1 MGLEWHQRTA
11 LERLRLQSN
20 IIMEKSL
27 EKYLKFRIMN
37 NFYFELRVGVMR
49 SLQKAFL
56 LMFLLFNTFLSIAQ
70 DYDLLLKGGRVIDAK
85 NKIDANLD
93 VAVRDGKIS
102 RVAVGIPAS
111 AAKKVIDVS
120 GLLVSPGLINI
131 HTHVFAG
138 SNPGF
143 SDGQS
148 SQLPDAFAMRSGIT
162 TVVDAGTTGWR
173 TFPEFKAKVIDPSIT
188 RVLAWV
194 NIFETGFSS
203 GSGFEPDMGTIDVQ
217 KTAEVIQKY
226 SEYIVGTRVG
236 HYKGKSWIP
245 FERASEAAQIANV
258 PLFVEC
264 HMPQYTLQEQLD
276 HMRPGDIITHSFEN
290 VSERMTVVD
299 EQGKVRPFVLD
310 AQKRGV
316 LFDVGHGGAGFWFN
330 QAIPAYNQGLWPN
343 SFGTDEHRTSMNSGM
358 KNMLNVMSKYLTI
371 GMSIPEVIARGS
383 WNAAKSIKR
392 EDLGNLSE
400 GSVADIAVLSIIN
413 GKFGFVDSGQN
424 RIEGDRKLE
433 AELTVRAGRIV
444 WDLNGL
450 AANKYNK

>member
-1 MGLEWHQRTA
+1 MTHLITLSKCLFHWKRKA
-11 LERLRLQSN
+11 LIVFSLFLFIQTSN
-20 IIMEKSL
+20 
-27 EKYLKFRIMN
+27 
-37 NFYFELRVGVMR
+37 
-49 SLQKAFL
+49 
-56 LMFLLFNTFLSIAQ
+56 AQ
-70 DYDLLLKGGRVIDAK
+70 EIDILLKGGHLIDPKNNIDAK
-85 NKIDANLD
+85 MDI
-93 VAVRDGKIS
+93 AVKDGEIF
-102 RVAVGIPAS
+102 RVAADIPSS
-111 AAKKVIDVS
+111 AAKKVLDVS
-120 GLLVSPGLINI
+120 GLIVAPGLINI

-148 SQLPDAFAMRSGIT
+148 SQLPDAFALRSGIT

-173 TFPEFKAKVIDPSIT
+173 NFPEFKTKVIDPSVT
-188 RVLAWV
+188 RVLAWI

-203 GSGFEPDMGTIDVQ
+203 GSGFEPDMGTVSVQ
-217 KTAEVIQKY
+217 KTTEALQKY
-226 SEYIVGTRVG
+226 KDYIVGTRVG
-236 HYKGKSWIP
+236 HYIGKSWIP
-245 FERASEAAQIANV
+245 FERASEAAKISNT

-276 HMRPGDIITHSFEN
+276 HMRPGDIITHAFEN

-330 QAIPAYNQGLWPN
+330 QAIPAFKQGLWPN

-358 KNMLNVMSKYLTI
+358 KNMLNVMSKYMNI
-371 GMSIPEVIARGS
+371 GMSVPEIIARGS

-400 GSVADIAVLSIIN
+400 GSVADIVVLSIVN

-424 RIEGDRKLE
+424 RIEGSGKLE

-450 AANKYNK
+450 AANTYNK

>member
-1 MGLEWHQRTA
+1 M
-11 LERLRLQSN
+11 
-20 IIMEKSL
+20 IIMENDLEQITKCGFKSSFCLELRKGGMKSL
-27 EKYLKFRIMN
+27 QRASFMFFLM
-37 NFYFELRVGVMR
+37 L
-49 SLQKAFL
+49 SPFL
-56 LMFLLFNTFLSIAQ
+56 LLAQ

-85 NKIDANLD
+85 NNMDAQMD
-93 VAVRDGKIS
+93 VAVKDGKIS
-102 RVAVGIPAS
+102 RVSSDIPSS

-120 GLLVSPGLINI
+120 GLLVAPGLINI

-143 SDGQS
+143 YDGQS
-148 SQLPDAFAMRSGIT
+148 SQLPDAFALRSGIT

-173 TFPEFKAKVIDPSIT
+173 TFPEFKAKVVDPSIT
-188 RVLAWV
+188 RVLAWI

-203 GSGFEPDMGTIDVQ
+203 GSGFEPDMGTVSVQ
-217 KTAEVIQKY
+217 KTAESIQKY

-236 HYKGKSWIP
+236 HYKGKSWLP
-245 FERASEAAQIANV
+245 FERASEAARIANV

-264 HMPQYTLQEQLD
+264 HMPQYTLEQQLD
-276 HMRPGDIITHSFEN
+276 HMRAGDIITHSFEN

-310 AQKRGV
+310 AQNRGV
-316 LFDVGHGGAGFWFN
+316 LFDVGHGGGGFWFN

-358 KNMLNVMSKYLTI
+358 KNMLNVMSKYMTF

-392 EDLGNLSE
+392 EDLGNLSV
-400 GSVADIAVLSIIN
+400 GAVADIAVLSISN

-424 RIEGDRKLE
+424 RIEGDRKFE

-450 AANKYNK
+450 AATPYTK

>member
-1 MGLEWHQRTA
+1 MGFEWNQRTA
-11 LERLRLQSN
+11 LEKLILLKF
-20 IIMEKSL
+20 IIME
-27 EKYLKFRIMN
+27 N
-37 NFYFELRVGVMR
+37 NLLQTGRYRFKNYSYFEIRKRWMM
-49 SLQKAFL
+49 SLQITSLMLFIL
-56 LMFLLFNTFLSIAQ
+56 LSPFLSQAQ
-70 DYDLLLKGGRVIDAK
+70 DYDLLLKGGRLIDAK
-85 NKIDANLD
+85 NNIDAKMD
-93 VAVRDGKIS
+93 VAIKDGKIS
-102 RVAVGIPAS
+102 RVASDLPAS
-111 AAKKVIDVS
+111 AAKKVLDVS
-120 GLLVSPGLINI
+120 GLIVAPGLINI

-138 SNPGF
+138 SNSGF

-148 SQLPDAFAMRSGIT
+148 SQLPDAFALRSGIT

-173 TFPEFKAKVIDPSIT
+173 TFPDFKAKVVDPSIT
-188 RVLAWV
+188 RVLAWI

-203 GSGFEPDMGTIDVQ
+203 GSGFEPDMGTVSAQ
-217 KTAEVIQKY
+217 KTAETIQKY
-226 SEYIVGTRVG
+226 KDYIVGTRVG
-236 HYKGKSWIP
+236 HYKGKSWLP

-290 VSERMTVVD
+290 VTERMTVVD
-299 EQGKVRPFVLD
+299 EQGKVRPFVLE

-358 KNMLNVMSKYLTI
+358 RNMLNVMSKYMNI

-450 AANKYNK
+450 AANTYK

>member
-1 MGLEWHQRTA
+1 MTHLIILSKCLFHWKREA
-11 LERLRLQSN
+11 L
-20 IIMEKSL
+20 IVFSL
-27 EKYLKFRIMN
+27 FLFIQTN
-37 NFYFELRVGVMR
+37 N
-49 SLQKAFL
+49 
-56 LMFLLFNTFLSIAQ
+56 AQ
-70 DYDLLLKGGRVIDAK
+70 EIDILLKGGHLIDPKNSIDAK
-85 NKIDANLD
+85 MDI
-93 VAVRDGKIS
+93 AVKDGKIF
-102 RVAVGIPAS
+102 RVAADIPSS
-111 AAKKVIDVS
+111 AAKKVLDVS
-120 GLLVSPGLINI
+120 GFIVAPGLINI

-148 SQLPDAFAMRSGIT
+148 SQLPDAFALRSGIT

-173 TFPEFKAKVIDPSIT
+173 TFPEFKAKVIDPSVT
-188 RVLAWV
+188 RVLAWI

-203 GSGFEPDMGTIDVQ
+203 GSGFEPDMGTVSVQ
-217 KTAEVIQKY
+217 KTTEALQKY
-226 SEYIVGTRVG
+226 KDYIVGTRVG
-236 HYKGKSWIP
+236 HYIGKSWIP
-245 FERASEAAQIANV
+245 FERASEAAKISNT

-276 HMRPGDIITHSFEN
+276 HMRPGDIITHAFEN

-299 EQGKVRPFVLD
+299 EQGKVRPFVLE

-330 QAIPAYNQGLWPN
+330 QAIPAFKQGLWPN

-358 KNMLNVMSKYLTI
+358 KNMLNVMSKYMNI
-371 GMSIPEVIARGS
+371 GMSVPEIIARGS

-400 GSVADIAVLSIIN
+400 GSVADIAVLSVVN

-424 RIEGDRKLE
+424 RIEGSGKLE

-450 AANKYNK
+450 AANTYNK

>member
-1 MGLEWHQRTA
+1 VGFEWNQRTA
-11 LERLRLQSN
+11 LERLIFLKF
-20 IIMEKSL
+20 IIMENNLLQTKNYSFINRLKISL
-27 EKYLKFRIMN
+27 R
-37 NFYFELRVGVMR
+37 RA
-49 SLQKAFL
+49 SLML
-56 LMFLLFNTFLSIAQ
+56 LLLLVPFLSQAQAQ
-70 DYDLLLKGGRVIDAK
+70 DYDLLLKGGRLIDAK
-85 NKIDANLD
+85 NKIDAKMD
-93 VAVRDGKIS
+93 VAVKDGKIS
-102 RVAVGIPAS
+102 RVATDIPAS
-111 AAKKVIDVS
+111 TAKKVLNVS
-120 GLLVSPGLINI
+120 GLIVAPGLINI

-143 SDGQS
+143 LDGQS
-148 SQLPDAFAMRSGIT
+148 SQLPDAFAIRSGIT

-188 RVLAWV
+188 RVLAWI

-203 GSGFEPDMGTIDVQ
+203 GSGFEPDMGTVSVQ
-217 KTAEVIQKY
+217 KTAEAIEKY
-226 SEYIVGTRVG
+226 KDYIVGTRVG
-236 HYKGKSWIP
+236 HYKGKSWLP
-245 FERASEAAQIANV
+245 FERASEAAKIANK

-358 KNMLNVMSKYLTI
+358 KNMLNVMSKYMNI

-450 AANKYNK
+450 AANTYK

>member
-1 MGLEWHQRTA
+1 MESVGSPGKTKIKKF
-11 LERLRLQSN
+11 
-20 IIMEKSL
+20 IIMENNL
-27 EKYLKFRIMN
+27 LQTEEYRFMN
-37 NFYFELRVGVMR
+37 FFYFEIRNRVMMSFQR
-49 SLQKAFL
+49 ASLI
-56 LMFLLFNTFLSIAQ
+56 LFFVLSPFLSRAQ
-70 DYDLLLKGGRVIDAK
+70 DYDLLLKGGRLIDAK
-85 NKIDANLD
+85 NKIDAKMD
-93 VAVRDGKIS
+93 VAVKDGKIS
-102 RVAVGIPAS
+102 RVAADIPAS
-111 AAKKVIDVS
+111 ASKKVLDVS
-120 GLLVSPGLINI
+120 GLIVAPGLINI

-148 SQLPDAFAMRSGIT
+148 SQLPDAFAIRSGIT

-188 RVLAWV
+188 RVLAWI

-203 GSGFEPDMGTIDVQ
+203 GSGFEPDMGTLSVQ
-217 KTAEVIQKY
+217 KTVESIQKY
-226 SEYIVGTRVG
+226 KEYIVGTRVG
-236 HYKGKSWIP
+236 HYKGKSWLP
-245 FERASEAAQIANV
+245 FERASEAAKIANT

-330 QAIPAYNQGLWPN
+330 QAIPAFNQGLWPN

-358 KNMLNVMSKYLTI
+358 KNMLNVMSKYLNI

-424 RIEGDRKLE
+424 RIQGDRKLE

-450 AANKYNK
+450 AANTYK

>member
-1 MGLEWHQRTA
+1 MESADSPGKTKIKIF
-11 LERLRLQSN
+11 
-20 IIMEKSL
+20 IIME
-27 EKYLKFRIMN
+27 N
-37 NFYFELRVGVMR
+37 NLSQTEEYRFINFFYFEIRNRVMM
-49 SLQKAFL
+49 SLQRASLVLFL
-56 LMFLLFNTFLSIAQ
+56 VLSPFLSRAQ
-70 DYDLLLKGGRVIDAK
+70 DYDLLLKGGRLIDAK
-85 NKIDANLD
+85 NKIDAKMD
-93 VAVRDGKIS
+93 VAVKDGKIS
-102 RVAVGIPAS
+102 RVAADIPAS
-111 AAKKVIDVS
+111 AAKKVLDVS
-120 GLLVSPGLINI
+120 GLIVAPGLINI

-143 SDGQS
+143 LDGQS
-148 SQLPDAFAMRSGIT
+148 SQLPDAFAIRSGIT

-188 RVLAWV
+188 RVLAWI

-203 GSGFEPDMGTIDVQ
+203 GSGFEPDMGSVSVQ
-217 KTAEVIQKY
+217 KTAETIQKY

-245 FERASEAAQIANV
+245 FERASEAAKIANT

-330 QAIPAYNQGLWPN
+330 QAIPAFNQGLWPN

-358 KNMLNVMSKYLTI
+358 KNMLNVMSKYLNI

-383 WNAAKSIKR
+383 WNAAQSIKR

-400 GSVADIAVLSIIN
+400 GSVADIAVLGIIN

-450 AANKYNK
+450 AANTYTK

>member
-1 MGLEWHQRTA
+1 MTHLIILSKCLFHWKRKA
-11 LERLRLQSN
+11 L
-20 IIMEKSL
+20 IVFSL
-27 EKYLKFRIMN
+27 FLFIQTN
-37 NFYFELRVGVMR
+37 N
-49 SLQKAFL
+49 
-56 LMFLLFNTFLSIAQ
+56 AQ
-70 DYDLLLKGGRVIDAK
+70 EIDILLKGGHLIDPKNSIDAK
-85 NKIDANLD
+85 MDI
-93 VAVRDGKIS
+93 AVKDGKIF
-102 RVAVGIPAS
+102 RVAADIPS
-111 AAKKVIDVS
+111 SDAKKVLDVS
-120 GLLVSPGLINI
+120 GFIVAPGLINI

-148 SQLPDAFAMRSGIT
+148 SQLPDAFALRSGIT

-173 TFPEFKAKVIDPSIT
+173 NFPEFKTKVIDPSVT
-188 RVLAWV
+188 RVLAWI

-203 GSGFEPDMGTIDVQ
+203 GSGFEPDMGTVSVQ
-217 KTAEVIQKY
+217 KTAEALQKY
-226 SEYIVGTRVG
+226 KDYIVGTRVG
-236 HYKGKSWIP
+236 HYIGKSWIP
-245 FERASEAAQIANV
+245 FERASEAAKISNT

-276 HMRPGDIITHSFEN
+276 HMRPGDIITHAFEN

-299 EQGKVRPFVLD
+299 EQGKVRPFVLE

-316 LFDVGHGGAGFWFN
+316 LFDVGHGGVGFWFN
-330 QAIPAYNQGLWPN
+330 QAIPAFKQGLWPN

-358 KNMLNVMSKYLTI
+358 KNMLNVMSKYMNI
-371 GMSIPEVIARGS
+371 GMSVPEIIARGS

-400 GSVADIAVLSIIN
+400 GSVADIAVLSIVN

-424 RIEGDRKLE
+424 RIEGSGKLE

-450 AANKYNK
+450 AANTYNK

>member
-1 MGLEWHQRTA
+1 MTHLIILSKCLFHWKREA
-11 LERLRLQSN
+11 L
-20 IIMEKSL
+20 MVFSL
-27 EKYLKFRIMN
+27 FLFIQTN
-37 NFYFELRVGVMR
+37 N
-49 SLQKAFL
+49 
-56 LMFLLFNTFLSIAQ
+56 AQ
-70 DYDLLLKGGRVIDAK
+70 EIDILLKGGHLIDPKNSIDAK
-85 NKIDANLD
+85 MDI
-93 VAVRDGKIS
+93 AVKDGKIF
-102 RVAVGIPAS
+102 RVAADIPSS
-111 AAKKVIDVS
+111 AAKKVLDVS
-120 GLLVSPGLINI
+120 GFIVAPGLINI

-148 SQLPDAFAMRSGIT
+148 SQLPDAFALRSGIT

-173 TFPEFKAKVIDPSIT
+173 TFPEFKAKVIDPSVT
-188 RVLAWV
+188 RVLAWI

-203 GSGFEPDMGTIDVQ
+203 GSGFEPDMGTVSVQ
-217 KTAEVIQKY
+217 KTTEALQKY
-226 SEYIVGTRVG
+226 KDYIVGTRVG
-236 HYKGKSWIP
+236 HYIGKSWIP
-245 FERASEAAQIANV
+245 FERASEAAKISNT

-276 HMRPGDIITHSFEN
+276 HMRPGDIITHAFEN

-330 QAIPAYNQGLWPN
+330 QAIPAFKQGLWPN

-358 KNMLNVMSKYLTI
+358 KNMLNVMSKYMNI
-371 GMSIPEVIARGS
+371 GMSVPEIIARGS

-400 GSVADIAVLSIIN
+400 GSVADIAVLSVVN

-424 RIEGDRKLE
+424 RIEGSGKLE

-450 AANKYNK
+450 AANTYNK